1 MIHCHCCHRAS
12 QYCARKGTLTT
23 TVMIVGRAEFSARI
37 WPFVGLWIGHPT
49 LVCVLVKFS
58 EHFLKAK
65 FFRGGNCWATHSAN
79 PSRVPARAAAFDL
92 VPLIGFVVLCVAAIN
107 V

>member
-1 MIHCHCCHRAS
+1 MSLVPIPYNKPRA
-12 QYCARKGTLTT
+12 CTK
-23 TVMIVGRAEFSARI
+23 
-37 WPFVGLWIGHPT
+37 VGLWIGHPT